1 MSDRTILNLNK
12 LNSTSISGSDMFLVT
27 DISDKETKNIVASE
41 FVNHLINKTNTFL
54 TNSFTGSFFGNL
66 IGTTDTSSYTL
77 QSDTSKSSS
86 FLIFNGDINGTASL
100 SITSSNTMF
109 SISASLA
116 DTSSYSI
123 SSSVSDITL
132 YAATTSSTKALQSDS
147 SSYALKSGTSSTS
160 SFINYYG
167 QDNGTVL
174 SSSFSERSLRSL
186 VATSVVNADSA
197 VVYKSI
203 SSSFST
209 QAVTSSFVETSSY
222 STYAETALSAT
233 KRILSA
239 INFNVSVSDS
249 GSITVTPVSWKNV
262 SNITTDH
269 PSISTENYS
278 NDRADAPFAAAGTD
292 SQPYSISF
300 YVKFKNHPYYSNPQV
315 DLSALNTT
323 VISSWHLTQNNLP
336 TWTNSASDEQPPA
349 FYVSAFPCGIDGY
362 IIKILIYNIF
372 YTSSVGGVNPY
383 KFSYWK
389 TLLDGSS
396 ISAIVYGNSQ
406 DLLSFGPPDSL
417 PQQRISG
424 SSYTPTANTTLVTNS
439 VAIENFPFF
448 PSESYNNVVS
458 IASNVADN
466 FNLLLLQNGNTKTD
480 RKIAKLS
487 GYGITGSVY
496 NPFPN
501 NTIQNILY
509 DGNNTDGNNSRYVMV
524 LPYTASY
531 IDKTTFTSS
540 NNPSWNISP
549 FNFNQT
555 YLKSVAH
562 LTSSSYVL
570 ITTQSISFSS
580 SNVYSGSLPIYT
592 IPNITSNAT
601 PVITGSTFG
610 ISASLSPRIVTSC
623 SLNSVVGISGSNSAV
638 AVGTNGVVLYT
649 NNSGIH
655 WYRVDY
661 LSTGSTSPLITYTSS
676 VNNLNSVAYDTLNKL
691 VFVGG
696 STTTNRSVLLFCA
709 IPISPL
715 DTTASNWNWSS
726 SYFSNRT
733 GSGLANDSIFS
744 VYINNSN
751 PSFAQLV
758 SAGSASVADEK
769 PNILYNLYYTP
780 DASSRGNLN
789 TINSAPIY
797 NSIGIVNQNQYLFGG
812 YNTITIYSQVS
823 M

>member
-1 MSDRTILNLNK
+1 
-12 LNSTSISGSDMFLVT
+12 
-27 DISDKETKNIVASE
+27 
-41 FVNHLINKTNTFL
+41 
-54 TNSFTGSFFGNL
+54 
-66 IGTTDTSSYTL
+66 
-77 QSDTSKSSS
+77 
-86 FLIFNGDINGTASL
+86 
-100 SITSSNTMF
+100 
-109 SISASLA
+109 
-116 DTSSYSI
+116 
-123 SSSVSDITL
+123 
-132 YAATTSSTKALQSDS
+132 LQSDS

-167 QDNGTVL
+167 QDNGTVY

-186 VATSVVNADSA
+186 VATSVINPDSA

-209 QAVTSSFVETSSY
+209 QALTSSFVETSSY
-222 STYAETALSAT
+222 STYAETAISAT
-233 KRILSA
+233 ERILSA

-269 PSISTENYS
+269 PSISTVTFEKPETV
-278 NDRADAPFAAAGTD
+278 DGCAGYNQL
-292 SQPYSISF
+292 QPYTIGF

-323 VISSWHLTQNNLP
+323 VISSWNLTQDNLP
-336 TWTNSASDEQPPA
+336 ATVDDEHPPTW
-349 FYVSAFPCGIDGY
+349 YVSAFPCGIDGY
-362 IIKILIYNIF
+362 VIKILIYNIF
-372 YTSSVGGVNPY
+372 ATSANNGMGLGSNGELNPY
-383 KFSYWK
+383 RFNTWK
-389 TLLDGSS
+389 TLLNGSS

-406 DLLSFGPPDSL
+406 DLLSFGPPNSL

-424 SSYTPTANTTLVTNS
+424 SSYTPTVNTNLVTNS
-439 VAIENFPFF
+439 IAITNFPFED
-448 PSESYNNVVS
+448 SASYNNVVS

-466 FNLLLLQNGNTKTD
+466 FNLLLLQNGNTTTD

-509 DGNNTDGNNSRYVMV
+509 DGNNSRYVMI

-531 IDKTTFTSS
+531 IDTSS
-540 NNPSWNISP
+540 LQTTTNPSWNISP

-555 YLKSVAH
+555 YLKSVAY
-562 LTSSSYVL
+562 LTSSAYVL

-592 IPNITSNAT
+592 IPNIASSVT

-623 SLNSVVGISGSNSAV
+623 SLNSVVGISGSNRVV

-661 LSTGSTSPLITYTSS
+661 LSTGSTSPLITSKTSS

-696 STTTNRSVLLFCA
+696 TDTTNRSVILFCT
-709 IPISPL
+709 IPTSPL

-726 SYFSNRT
+726 SYFSSVT
-733 GSGLANDSIFS
+733 GSGTENNALYS

-751 PSFAQLV
+751 PSFAQYV
-758 SAGSASVADEK
+758 SVGSASVASAR
-769 PNILYNLYYTP
+769 PNILYNLYYTTAYDLDGGRP
-780 DASSRGNLN
+780 N
-789 TINSAPIY
+789 TINSTPIY
-797 NSIGIVNQNQYLFGG
+797 NSIGIINQNQYLFGG
-812 YNTITIYSQVS
+812 YNTISVYSQVS

>member
-12 LNSTSISGSDMFLVT
+12 LNGTSISGSDMFLVT
-27 DISDKETKNIVASE
+27 DISDRETKNIVASE

-66 IGTTDTSSYTL
+66 IGTVDTASYTL

-86 FLIFNGDINGTASL
+86 FLIFNGDINGTSSL

-109 SISASLA
+109 SISSSLA

-167 QDNGTVL
+167 QDNGTVY
-174 SSSFSERSLRSL
+174 SSSFSERSINSL
-186 VATSVVNADSA
+186 VATYISNPDSA

-233 KRILSA
+233 ERILSA

-249 GSITVTPVSWKNV
+249 GSVTVTPVSWKNV

-269 PSISTENYS
+269 PLISTESYK
-278 NDRADAPFAAAGTD
+278 DQIPVGLAGTD
-292 SQPYSISF
+292 SQPYTISF

-323 VISSWHLTQNNLP
+323 VISSWNLTQDNLP
-336 TWTNSASDEQPPA
+336 SVAENFEVSPSW
-349 FYVSAFPCGIDGY
+349 YISAFPCGIDGY
-362 IIKILIYNIF
+362 VIKILIYNIY
-372 YTSSVGGVNPY
+372 YTTQGGLNVY
-383 KFSYWK
+383 RFSTWK
-389 TLLDGSS
+389 KLLNGSS
-396 ISAIVYGNSQ
+396 ISAIVYGNAQ
-406 DLLSFGPPDSL
+406 DLLSFGPTYSL

-424 SSYTPTANTTLVTNS
+424 SSYTPTVNNALITNS
-439 VAIENFPFF
+439 ITITNFPY
-448 PSESYNNVVS
+448 PQSSSYNNVVS
-458 IASNVADN
+458 IASNVSDN
-466 FNLLLLQNGNTKTD
+466 FNLLLLQNGNTTTD
-480 RKIAKLS
+480 RKIASLYGYTIS
-487 GYGITGSVY
+487 GSFY
-496 NPFPN
+496 NPFSN

-509 DGNNTDGNNSRYVMV
+509 DIDNSRYVMI

-555 YLKSVAH
+555 YLKSVSH
-562 LTSSSYVL
+562 LTSSAYVL

-610 ISASLSPRIVTSC
+610 ISASLSPRIITSC
-623 SLNSVVGISGSNSAV
+623 SLNSVVGISGSNGAV

-661 LSTGSTSPLITYTSS
+661 LSTGSTSPLITLQTSS
-676 VNNLNSVAYDTLNKL
+676 VYNLNSVAYDTLNKL
-691 VFVGG
+691 VFVAGLD
-696 STTTNRSVLLFCA
+696 TTKRSVLLYSA
-709 IPISPL
+709 IPTGSY
-715 DTTASNWNWSS
+715 DTTASNWNWIKI
-726 SYFSNRT
+726 YFSPIT
-733 GSGLANDSIFS
+733 GSGLENDSLSS

-751 PSFAQLV
+751 PSFAQYV
-758 SAGSASVADEK
+758 SVGSASAAGGNS
-769 PNILYNLYYTP
+769 NILYRLNYTNENYLKET
-780 DASSRGNLN
+780 AARE
-789 TINSAPIY
+789 INDGSIY

-812 YNTITIYSQVS
+812 YNTMSVYSQVS

>member
-77 QSDTSKSSS
+77 QSDSSKSSS

-222 STYAETALSAT
+222 STYAETAISST
-233 KRILSA
+233 ERILSA
-239 INFNVSVSDS
+239 INFNVSVSDG
-249 GSITVTPVSWKNV
+249 GSITITPVSWKNV

-269 PSISTENYS
+269 PSISTANYV
-278 NDRADAPFAAAGTD
+278 NDEAGTGYAAAGTN

-315 DLSALNTT
+315 DLSKLNTT
-323 VISSWHLTQNNLP
+323 VISSWHLPQNNLP
-336 TWTNSASDEQPPA
+336 TGPNAVEQPPA

-372 YTSSVGGVNPY
+372 YTSSGGEGVNPY
-383 KFSYWK
+383 GFSTWK
-389 TLLDGSS
+389 TLLNGSS

-424 SSYTPTANTTLVTNS
+424 SSYTPTINTELVTNS
-439 VAIENFPFF
+439 VVIENFPFY

-466 FNLLLLQNGNTKTD
+466 FNLLLLQNGNTTTD

-509 DGNNTDGNNSRYVMV
+509 DGDNSRYVMI
-524 LPYTASY
+524 LPYTASF
-531 IDKTTFTSS
+531 IFKSDLQNFTD
-540 NNPSWNISP
+540 PSWNT
-549 FNFNQT
+549 FGVNFNQT
-555 YLKSVAH
+555 YLKSAAH
-562 LTSSSYVL
+562 LTSNAYVL

-580 SNVYSGSLPIYT
+580 NNVYSGSLPIYT
-592 IPNITSNAT
+592 IPNITLDT
-601 PVITGSTFG
+601 ITVITGSTFG

-726 SYFSNRT
+726 SYFSQGT
-733 GSGLANDSIFS
+733 SSANDSIFS

-751 PSFAQLV
+751 PSFAQPV
-758 SAGSASVADEK
+758 AAGSASVAGGY

-780 DASSRGNLN
+780 DASSRGSLN
-789 TINSAPIY
+789 SITSAPIY

-812 YNTITIYSQVS
+812 YNSMSVYSQVS

>member
-1 MSDRTILNLNK
+1 
-12 LNSTSISGSDMFLVT
+12 
-27 DISDKETKNIVASE
+27 
-41 FVNHLINKTNTFL
+41 
-54 TNSFTGSFFGNL
+54 
-66 IGTTDTSSYTL
+66 
-77 QSDTSKSSS
+77 
-86 FLIFNGDINGTASL
+86 
-100 SITSSNTMF
+100 
-109 SISASLA
+109 
-116 DTSSYSI
+116 
-123 SSSVSDITL
+123 
-132 YAATTSSTKALQSDS
+132 LQSDS

-167 QDNGTVL
+167 QDNGTVY
-174 SSSFSERSLRSL
+174 SSSFSERSINSL
-186 VATSVVNADSA
+186 VATYISNPDSA

-209 QAVTSSFVETSSY
+209 QALTSSFVETSSY

-233 KRILSA
+233 ERILSA

-269 PSISTENYS
+269 PSISTLE
-278 NDRADAPFAAAGTD
+278 ADPTGAGNPDTGPGD
-292 SQPYSISF
+292 PRCAGYNESQPYTIGF

-323 VISSWHLTQNNLP
+323 VISSWNLTQDNLP
-336 TWTNSASDEQPPA
+336 VTVNDEHPPA
-349 FYVSAFPCGIDGY
+349 WYVSAFPCGIDGY
-362 IIKILIYNIF
+362 VIKILIYNI
-372 YTSSVGGVNPY
+372 YATSAGGALGSNGEVNPY
-383 KFSYWK
+383 KFSTWK
-389 TLLDGSS
+389 KLLNGSS
-396 ISAIVYGNSQ
+396 ISAIVYGNAQ
-406 DLLSFGPPDSL
+406 DLLSFGPTYSL

-424 SSYTPTANTTLVTNS
+424 SSYTPTVNNTLVTNS
-439 VAIENFPFF
+439 ITITNFPY
-448 PSESYNNVVS
+448 PQSSSYNNVVS

-466 FNLLLLQNGNTKTD
+466 FNLLLLQNGNTITD
-480 RKIAKLS
+480 RKIASLYGYTIS
-487 GYGITGSVY
+487 GSFY

-501 NTIQNILY
+501 DTIQNISY
-509 DGNNTDGNNSRYVMV
+509 DIDNSRYAMI

-555 YLKSVAH
+555 YLKSSAH
-562 LTSSSYVL
+562 LTSSAYVL

-580 SNVYSGSLPIYT
+580 GNVYSGSLPIYT
-592 IPNITSNAT
+592 IPNITSNTT

-610 ISASLSPRIVTSC
+610 ISASLSPRIITSC
-623 SLNSVVGISGSNSAV
+623 SLNSVVGISGSNGAV

-661 LSTGSTSPLITYTSS
+661 LSTGSTSPLINSYTSS
-676 VNNLNSVAYDTLNKL
+676 VYNLNSVAYDTLNKL
-691 VFVGG
+691 VFVAG
-696 STTTNRSVLLFCA
+696 SDNTKRSVLLYSA
-709 IPISPL
+709 IPTGSY

-726 SYFSNRT
+726 GYFANTT
-733 GSGLANDSIFS
+733 GSGLDNDSLYS

-751 PSFAQLV
+751 PAFAQFV
-758 SAGSASVADEK
+758 SVGTSTTAS
-769 PNILYNLYYTP
+769 NIIYNLYYPTSEYLV
-780 DASSRGNLN
+780 DSRRKG
-789 TINSAPIY
+789 IKDSPIY

-812 YNTITIYSQVS
+812 YNTMSVYSQVS